1 MSARKRSRAEAKL
14 PRANSLWA
22 RSNDLS
28 AAASSREGCRGG
40 AGAGLAAVRCAAA
53 FVAWALAVLAGAGL
67 RGCGFAP
74 GFFFPAAALA
84 PGAGRALSTT
94 FFVGLDFAGRLARLY
109 AGRAAFGAAGR

>member
-40 AGAGLAAVRCAAA
+40 AGAGLAAVLFAAA
-53 FVAWALAVLAGAGL
+53 FVAFVACDLAVLAGAGL
-67 RGCGFAP
+67 RGRRFGP
-74 GFFFPAAALA
+74 RFFFPGATLG
-84 PGAGRALSTT
+84 PGAGAGQGAPRAEET
-94 FFVGLDFAGRLARLY
+94 A
-109 AGRAAFGAAGR
+109 

>member
-53 FVAWALAVLAGAGL
+53 FVAWAFAGFAGADL
-67 RGCGFAP
+67 RGCGFAA

-84 PGAGRALSTT
+84 PAPGRALPNPL
-94 FFVGLDFAGRLARLY
+94 FVGLGFAGRLAC
-109 AGRAAFGAAGR
+109 F